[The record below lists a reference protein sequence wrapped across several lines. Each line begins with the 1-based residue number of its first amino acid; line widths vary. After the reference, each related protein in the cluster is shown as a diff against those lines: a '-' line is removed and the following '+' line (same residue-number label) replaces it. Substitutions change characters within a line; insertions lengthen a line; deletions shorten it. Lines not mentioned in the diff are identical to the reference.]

1 MFVFNTWALTR
12 CVLQEAALDK
22 VKQKLKKNRE
32 LIDNDGKLPQE
43 DELYNE
49 LASAANSLTAKD
61 NLIQVRVITEYEI
74 WMFYLHASF
83 PSVDLSL

>member
-1 MFVFNTWALTR
+1 
-12 CVLQEAALDK
+12 LQEAALDK

-74 WMFYLHASF
+74 
-83 PSVDLSL
+83 